1 MQVFGYL
8 LGILLVVLIALPF
21 AAAVI
26 IAIPIYFLTKAYY
39 GDKVNN
45 SARLPGVLE
54 LASSFHSVAVVLI
67 ITAGG
72 FYIYGKIWGQPGVH
86 LPEIIAFLASA
97 LAGYLEAVRT
107 VHEYPV
113 VQQKLSGIRAEEV
126 VQRLIMSLEGTID
139 GISRHGFLMVFDKDT
154 PQEYSVEFDHL
165 LITKRNIYAVETKY
179 KSGSIRAGANASRWT
194 VTTEH
199 GTTDM
204 RNALIQVKNSIDVLR
219 KNVVLPQTARIV
231 PIVAVVGKNVEILNA
246 PSNVVASHDLPQVI
260 SAFEANT
267 KGPDIEVSALLASLT
282 RYISTDDKAFD
293 SHIARINKKQ
303 TEVTARREQAHQ
315 AEIVKLAST
324 DNARKLKA
332 VQKDEQEASPE
343 QASVEPRYFAEVA
356 RHDLSALAGM
366 QELKEQLLDAG
377 QQSAALTTEGR
388 AISNTIAAECRNGIL
403 LYGEPGNG
411 KTLIAEGL
419 AGTLGLPIIKMS
431 FGSVASRYIN
441 QTTEQVVEL
450 FNDARAQ
457 APCVLFM
464 DEVDSVI
471 CSREFLTGS
480 TEEGPKI
487 TNHILT
493 ELVATRGTGV
503 LIVMA
508 TNFLERLDAAA
519 IREGRVDFKI
529 QVPPPDFP
537 ARRELIKARL
547 CKSAVSVTLPEAVC
561 DLAARRWEGF
571 SAARIVSVVDECIRG
586 AIRAGRPEVS
596 FDDLQAAMKK
606 MQGKLGD
613 RLSEDTPQLDDLH
626 MPGRQ
631 KAGLLGIAKRMTSIE
646 KVEALGGSVPTGLM
660 LAGPPGTG
668 KTLAVRALAKTV
680 AWPLLSAA
688 GADLLSDIKKI
699 DKLITR
705 ARNARPCIVFIDE
718 ADDVFANRRNGSVLS
733 AAVTN
738 KLLTAIDGIGGK
750 PHGILWIIAVNNPD
764 SLDSAALRG
773 GRITEKIWFD
783 YPDTATVEQIV
794 DQWLKKTSAKFDSA
808 LTSGVL
814 ARIMEGE
821 PPANIHAILQQAVNE
836 MISNSD
842 HEVSGKMVMLHHV
855 DLARRIVS
863 MSA

>member
-1 MQVFGYL
+1 MYQLFGML
-8 LGILLVVLIALPF
+8 LAALILLPF
-21 AAAVI
+21 ATAVI
-26 IAIPIYFLTKAYY
+26 SAIPIYFLTKAYY
-39 GDKVNN
+39 GNKVNN

-54 LASSFHSVAVVLI
+54 LAGSFHGVAVVLI
-67 ITAGG
+67 IVAGG
-72 FYIYGKIWGQPGVH
+72 FYIYGVFRGQAGVH
-86 LPEIIAFLASA
+86 MPEIIAFLASA
-97 LAGYLEAVRT
+97 LAGYLEAVSK

-126 VQRLIMSLEGTID
+126 VKRIIRSLEGTI
-139 GISRHGFLMVFDKDT
+139 GGSSCHGFLMVFDKDT

-179 KSGSIRAGANASRWT
+179 KSGSIRAGANTSRWT

-231 PIVAVVGKNVEILNA
+231 PIVAVVGNNVEILNA

-267 KGPDIEVSALLASLT
+267 KGPDIEVSALLASFT
-282 RYISTDDKAFD
+282 RYISTDDNAFD

-303 TEVTARREQAHQ
+303 TEVAAQREQTHQ

-324 DNARKLKA
+324 DNSRKRKA
-332 VQKDEQEASPE
+332 VQQNEQEASSE
-343 QASVEPRYFAEVA
+343 QTSAELRYLAEVA

-419 AGTLGLPIIKMS
+419 AGTLDLPIIKMS

-441 QTTEQVVEL
+441 QTTEQIVEL

-487 TNHILT
+487 TNQILT
-493 ELVATRGTGV
+493 ELVTTRGTGV

-547 CKSAVSVTLPEAVC
+547 CKSAVSVTLPEAAC
-561 DLAARRWEGF
+561 DLATRRWEGF
-571 SAARIVSVVDECIRG
+571 SAARIVSVVDECIRS

-596 FDDLQAAMKK
+596 FDDLQVAMKK

-688 GADLLSDIKKI
+688 GADLLSDTKKI
-699 DKLITR
+699 DELITR

-773 GRITEKIWFD
+773 GRFTEKIWFD
-783 YPDTATVEQIV
+783 YPDTATVEQII

-842 HEVSGKMVMLHHV
+842 HDVSGQMVMLHHV
-855 DLARRIVS
+855 DSARRIVS